1 MPLGLHAGCGI
12 DFGHIF
18 VPSSN
23 HPGGV
28 NVLFAD
34 GSVPLVKSS
43 VNQLTWMAL
52 GSTND
57 GETISSDSY

>member
-1 MPLGLHAGCGI
+1 MKLAVCRALV
-12 DFGHIF
+12 GHIF

-34 GSVPLVKSS
+34 GSVRFVKSS

-57 GETISSDSY
+57 GEVITADSY